1 MQNLLHNLNPE
12 QLAAVTLPS
21 QSALILAGAGSG
33 KTRVLTTRI
42 AWLLETGQ
50 VSPSGIMAVTFT
62 NKAAKEMVARLSAM
76 MPAHLANPARGMWI
90 GTFHGLC
97 NRFLRTHYRDAALP
111 QTFQILDTADQ
122 LAMIKRMLKQF
133 NIDDEK
139 YPPKT
144 LMYFIANAKESG
156 VRAGA
161 MNGFDEHE
169 RKMIELYD
177 LYDHQCQREGVV
189 DFAELLLR
197 TYELLSRNQPL
208 REHYQQRFQHILVD
222 EFQDTNNLQ
231 YNWLKLLSGHGTGG
245 RGSAVFAVGD
255 DDQSIYAFRGANVGN
270 MSAFEREFNVQNV
283 IKLEQNY
290 RSHGHIL
297 DTANFLIAHNAKRLG
312 KNLRTDA
319 GVGEQVRIYEA
330 SSDLQEAQWI
340 IDEAKS
346 LISDGTPRDEIAVLY
361 RSNAQ
366 SRIIEH
372 ALFSAGIP
380 YTCTAASAISSAPRS
395 SMPSPTCS

>member
-1 MQNLLHNLNPE
+1 MANLLHNLNDE
-12 QLAAVTLPS
+12 QLQAVTLPP

-42 AWLLETGQ
+42 AWLIETGQ
-50 VSPSGIMAVTFT
+50 CSPSAILAVTFT
-62 NKAAKEMVARLSAM
+62 NKAAKEMVARLSTM
-76 MPAHLANPARGMWI
+76 LPPHLSNPTRGMWI
-90 GTFHGLC
+90 GTFHGIC
-97 NRFLRTHYRDAALP
+97 NRLLRTHYRDAALP
-111 QTFQILDTADQ
+111 QTFQILDTQDQ
-122 LAMIKRMLKQF
+122 LSTIKRMLKAH

-144 LMYFIANAKESG
+144 LMYFINNAKDSG
-156 VRAGA
+156 MRAHD
-161 MNGFDEHE
+161 MSPYDDHE
-169 RKMIELYD
+169 RKMIELFE

-208 REHYQQRFQHILVD
+208 REHYQARFQHILVD

-231 YNWLKLLSGHGTGG
+231 YNWLKLLSGQGAGQ
-245 RGSAVFAVGD
+245 RPSAVFAVGD

-270 MSAFEREFNVQNV
+270 MSAFEREFQVQNL

-297 DTANFLIAHNAKRLG
+297 DTANMLISNNSKRLG

-319 GVGEQVRIYEA
+319 GHGEPVRIYESA
-330 SSDLQEAQWI
+330 SDLQEAQWI
-340 IDEAKS
+340 IDETKN
-346 LISDGTPRDEIAVLY
+346 L
-361 RSNAQ
+361 
-366 SRIIEH
+366 
-372 ALFSAGIP
+372 
-380 YTCTAASAISSAPRS
+380 
-395 SMPSPTCS
+395 